1 MWMKSQDRRLDRLP
15 QVSDLVSGIISR
27 EDEQLTREES
37 ASPKVDIP
45 LVPVA
50 IDRMKY
56 HAASKDPKVSHVP
69 SRFIGADRLASTA
82 LANIPSRCTACI
94 TRPERKERGA

>member
-1 MWMKSQDRRLDRLP
+1 MNRST
-15 QVSDLVSGIISR
+15 QVR
-27 EDEQLTREES
+27 ELTYSES

-56 HAASKDPKVSHVP
+56 HAASKDPKV
-69 SRFIGADRLASTA
+69 RR
-82 LANIPSRCTACI
+82 
-94 TRPERKERGA
+94 